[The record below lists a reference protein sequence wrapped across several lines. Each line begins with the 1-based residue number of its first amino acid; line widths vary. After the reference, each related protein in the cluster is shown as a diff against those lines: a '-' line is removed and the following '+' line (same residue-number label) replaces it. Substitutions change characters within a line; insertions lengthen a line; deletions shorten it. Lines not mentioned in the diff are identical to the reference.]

1 MHQHC
6 LTFPGRLPACRRLL
20 GYMVYGRR
28 LPRIYAPGVLHKHD
42 SRDVFS
48 DFVLLFYI
56 LLLFNPGQLTTIPCE
71 YAELDG
77 TSGNSAVLV
86 AFF

>member
-1 MHQHC
+1 
-6 LTFPGRLPACRRLL
+6 
-20 GYMVYGRR
+20 MVYGRR

-77 TSGNSAVLV
+77 TSGNSAVFV
-86 AFF
+86 TFFSTDAFLQQMLCCCNACEY